1 MLCTLALAVLLVLSL
16 ARAIA
21 APALQGRAGLGRPVV
36 SHLKAAPGVDS
47 LTVSWHARRGAPVHR
62 WRLSWRSIN
71 PRGRW
76 WSSPRLLAAT
86 ARSFRITRLRPG
98 LYEVH
103 IWPVLAHGRLGRP
116 FSVRARALRRG
127 PSRSN
132 PSTKNESPSSPQPAG
147 VCTPATG
154 RTFYVS
160 PGGSDK
166 NPGTSPALA
175 WRTLAK
181 VNAAGLRGGDTVLFQ
196 GGAVFSE
203 TNLVGNAGGESCA
216 PITYASYG
224 SGKADIQDG
233 QWDASHSHLVYDNLL
248 VSGPGTGG
256 SANGFGGRGSD
267 VTVENSTIT
276 NVSAGIETV
285 TGNDWHI
292 LDDTIENTGNS
303 GILTQ
308 VGDNGGDPGY
318 DWVIDGN
325 TINDTGLVDL
335 GYAEHGIYLKCRD
348 SEVAHNTITNF
359 SITGIS
365 QRYGGATIVANKIS
379 GGEQGIV
386 FIPYDNVPN
395 TSLWAENEVTDVQL
409 GLYSPLNDAGSPSP
423 GGTTHESFIISKNI
437 IGPLTGG
444 STEFIEMHTTGTV
457 SESANIIR

>member
-1 MLCTLALAVLLVLSL
+1 
-16 ARAIA
+16 
-21 APALQGRAGLGRPVV
+21 
-36 SHLKAAPGVDS
+36 
-47 LTVSWHARRGAPVHR
+47 
-62 WRLSWRSIN
+62 
-71 PRGRW
+71 
-76 WSSPRLLAAT
+76 
-86 ARSFRITRLRPG
+86 
-98 LYEVH
+98 
-103 IWPVLAHGRLGRP
+103 
-116 FSVRARALRRG
+116 
-127 PSRSN
+127 
-132 PSTKNESPSSPQPAG
+132 

-181 VNAAGLRGGDTVLFQ
+181 VNGAGFKAGDTVLFQ

-203 TNLVGNAGGESCA
+203 TNLVGNSGGEPCA

-224 SGKADIQDG
+224 SGKADIEYG
-233 QWDASHSHLVYDNLL
+233 QWDASHSNLVYDNLL
-248 VSGPGTGG
+248 VSGPSIEGD
-256 SANGFGGRGSD
+256 SNGFGGRGND

-276 NVSAGIETV
+276 NVSAGIEAV

-292 LDDTIENTGNS
+292 LDDTIEHTGNS
-303 GILTQ
+303 GVLTQ
-308 VGDNGGDPGY
+308 VGDEGGDPGY
-318 DWVIDGN
+318 GWVIDGN

-359 SITGIS
+359 SASGIS
-365 QRYGGATIVANKIS
+365 QRYGGATVVANKIS
-379 GGEQGIV
+379 GGGQGIV
-386 FIPYDNVPN
+386 FIPYDNLPN
-395 TSLWAENEVTDVQL
+395 TSVWSENEVTNVQL
-409 GLYSPLNDAGSPSP
+409 GLYSPLHDAGSPPP
-423 GGTTHESFIISKNI
+423 GGTTHESFIISKNT